1 MRSVRIKKRAKGLRQ
16 IWRKKICRLCRESIT
31 HIDYKDVK
39 RLEKFMTDRGK
50 IVSRR
55 SSGNCALHQRMIARA
70 IKRARFLALLPY
82 IKYTK

>member
-16 IWRKKICRLCRESIT
+16 IWRKKICRLCREGIT